1 MRAIFKFFILFFVF
15 SISVRAS
22 EIDVNNLRCEYKVN
36 PLGVDIENLR
46 LSWNMESN
54 QRGAKQTA
62 YQIFVASSLKNLDS
76 EKADIWNSGKI
87 ASDNSI
93 QIDYEGKSLESN
105 RKYFWKVKIWDQDSQ
120 THTSEIA
127 F

>member
-1 MRAIFKFFILFFVF
+1 MKSIIKGLVFFIITSTYLQ
-15 SISVRAS
+15 AS
-22 EIDVNNLRCEYKVN
+22 QLNIKNLRCEYKVN
-36 PLGVDIENLR
+36 PLGLDIENPR

-62 YQIFVASSLKNLDS
+62 YQIFVASSLENLDS
-76 EKADIWNSGKI
+76 ERAGIWNSGKI

-105 RKYFWKVKIWDQDSQ
+105 RKYFWKVKVWDQD
-120 THTSEIA
+120 I
-127 F
+127 